1 MITVIIV
8 LHYLIFLR
16 HTYMTDHAGPRLCES
31 HPWTKFW
38 PPPIEVINPVLA
50 TEEWFWRPIPF
61 LKEQTKI
68 NSSVWNKTVP
78 WTISNNFCFILFPC
92 LLINIIF
99 FDLTKN
105 GRQNRFLGAKTAPW
119 VPKLGYF
126 DGRVPKVSSRWHS
139 QRRGLAWFVICYKKN
154 SDLPYVNH
162 WIMVKHSNITKITNM
177 IYVCIWCSVCIH
189 IMQNLCNTNHE
200 NMFSMQLWYPK
211 PII

>member
-126 DGRVPKVSSRWHS
+126 DGRVPKVSSWVTLTTSGAGVVRHID
-139 QRRGLAWFVICYKKN
+139 LEKN
-154 SDLPYVNH
+154 SLREGVKKSTGSMGWGIRGGDLHLSSGYGLL
-162 WIMVKHSNITKITNM
+162 S
-177 IYVCIWCSVCIH
+177 
-189 IMQNLCNTNHE
+189 
-200 NMFSMQLWYPK
+200 PK
-211 PII
+211 